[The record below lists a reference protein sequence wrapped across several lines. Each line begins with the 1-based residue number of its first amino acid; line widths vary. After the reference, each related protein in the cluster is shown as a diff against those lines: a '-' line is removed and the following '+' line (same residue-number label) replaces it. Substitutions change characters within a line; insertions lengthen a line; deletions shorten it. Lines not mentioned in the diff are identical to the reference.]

1 MPKKNSNP
9 DEQLDKLKSG
19 KLGKITKI
27 FLNIINIA
35 AFILSIF
42 SLTKNDEPNWK
53 IVAAIII
60 FDCVFLIVSSIY
72 ETVLFNHCKKYKENI
87 EIENNI
93 IIDEK
98 GKKIL
103 ELTNQLS
110 DISKNLN
117 SQIEYEKHLRY
128 YYNFIVS
135 LLNDFSTRLYGVNT
149 KLIDSIKKHEELNN
163 ILNQNIE
170 GAKEFADSV
179 IRDANSEYNDA
190 MISIYK
196 RFLSNLF
203 KSLKTIMDQFLE
215 NKGLDL
221 KSSIS
226 VKQFNSKVTNPNNI
240 SNIKILTTFRDNQTY
255 SQTNREIGGKEF
267 KINKNSD
274 FTYCLTN
281 PYFLKNNISKHDK
294 TYDNEHK
301 EFSEYYN
308 CAIVAPIF
316 CKYPNNI
323 TYIYGYLTCD
333 VLNEDLKNDNIFDEQ
348 SAEILVTTAN
358 IIGIFFDNLDYLWNS
373 VYPNDFLDI
382 IYKTIKK

>member
-1 MPKKNSNP
+1 MSNKNSKP
-9 DEQLDKLKSG
+9 DTQLEKLKSG
-19 KLGKITKI
+19 KSGKVTKF
-27 FLNIINIA
+27 FLNAINVA
-35 AFILSIF
+35 AFVLSIV
-42 SLTKNDEPNWK
+42 SLTKDNEPNWK
-53 IVAAIII
+53 IVATIIV
-60 FDCVFLIVSSIY
+60 FDCVFLIASSIY
-72 ETVLFNHCKKYKENI
+72 ETVLFNHCKKYKEKI
-87 EIENNI
+87 ESENSKIIE
-93 IIDEK
+93 EK
-98 GKKIL
+98 DDKIQ
-103 ELTNQLS
+103 ELSNQLF
-110 DISKNLN
+110 IKSKNFN
-117 SQIEYEKHLRY
+117 SQIEYEKSLRY

-149 KLIDSIKKHEELNN
+149 KLMDSIENHNKLNGF
-163 ILNQNIE
+163 LNTNIE
-170 GAKEFADSV
+170 GAKEISDSV
-179 IRDANSEYNDA
+179 LRHANSEYNDT

-203 KSLKTIMDQFLE
+203 KALKTIMDQSLE

-240 SNIKILTTFRDNQTY
+240 ANIKVLTTFRDNQTY
-255 SQTNREIGGKEF
+255 SQHNREIGGKEYE
-267 KINKNSD
+267 INKNSD
-274 FTYCLTN
+274 FIYCLTN
-281 PYFLKNNISKHDK
+281 PYFLKNNISENDK
-294 TYDNEHK
+294 TYNNEHK
-301 EFSEYYN
+301 EFSKYYN

-333 VLNEDLKNDNIFDEQ
+333 VLNKDFENDNIFDEQ